1 VPILTNLMKAERTGE
16 ASGMA
21 LYWSTLG
28 SFLGSLSL
36 SLLVMQWLGV
46 SAAVFAC
53 ALGWLSAPC
62 CWRRRIKKSGHLR
75 C

>member
-1 VPILTNLMKAERTGE
+1 MQAERTGE
-16 ASGMA
+16 ASGLA

-53 ALGWLSAPC
+53 TALLVAGTLLLAGRNLKFALLCASTAAM
-62 CWRRRIKKSGHLR
+62 
-75 C
+75 